1 MTYALTTQ
9 SIVIIHG
16 SSGVGKTTALREFQR
31 NNNNVWVITTSPSRA
46 TMTECMYELA
56 MELGMENAP
65 ACVARWPAPCA
76 AACSTPKA

>member
-1 MTYALTTQ
+1 
-9 SIVIIHG
+9 
-16 SSGVGKTTALREFQR
+16 
-31 NNNNVWVITTSPSRA
+31 
-46 TMTECMYELA
+46 MTECMYELA